1 MVDSKI
7 LEISIGT
14 VIKDPEILRV
24 VLDQYKTQQMPDK
37 VLENGWMTM
46 FVPDC

>member
-14 VIKDPEILRV
+14 TIKDPEILGV
-24 VLDQYKTQQMPDK
+24 VPDQYKTQQMPDK
-37 VLENGWMTM
+37 VQENG
-46 FVPDC
+46 

>member
-14 VIKDPEILRV
+14 VIKDPEILGV
-24 VLDQYKTQQMPDK
+24 VLDQCKTQQMPDK
-37 VLENGWMTM
+37 VLENG
-46 FVPDC
+46 

>member
-14 VIKDPEILRV
+14 VIKDPEILGV
-24 VLDQYKTQQMPDK
+24 FLDQYKTQQMPDK
-37 VLENGWMTM
+37 VLENG
-46 FVPDC
+46 